1 MDEDSSVCGE
11 PALLSREEWLDSDD
25 SDVQRSR
32 IVDLRYLMPRYPYY
46 TDTIHMN
53 IFIFIYN

>member
-11 PALLSREEWLDSDD
+11 PALLSRKEWLDSDD

-32 IVDLRYLMPRYPYY
+32 IDDLRYLMPRYPYY
-46 TDTIHMN
+46 
-53 IFIFIYN
+53 IYI